1 MLPDTAAGL
10 VFDYNGGGFT
20 AVVILMLLPHLLIIP
35 PSSFLGR
42 QQVDPTRHDCE

>member
-20 AVVILMLLPHLLIIP
+20 AVAIPVLPAFAAPLIIP
-35 PSSFLGR
+35 ITSLSGR
-42 QQVDPTRHDCE
+42 